1 MKIDRAQ
8 FLFLTSAL
16 FACAGKTEPANDPGG
31 AVAIPP
37 QPPPPP
43 APAAT
48 TTEKNVGATPADAGS
63 ARDVPLATSD
73 DEDEEPYQPWPGTA
87 QPPLA
92 KTVHPQSCDV
102 AENAKGKAVA
112 CNLRPAPGPTCE
124 SFGETRADCPK
135 LSRWLVPKVAE
146 KAAACLNAKS
156 GKKDI
161 CLFNVGPSCVIE
173 SLSSVCLDPSPKV
186 AASCERVMA
195 RCGKA
200 DRKYRH
206 ITADAC
212 KAALSAIVPTSQPK
226 FLSCA
231 AESCDLVP
239 CMYAAQR

>member
-1 MKIDRAQ
+1 MKVDRAK
-8 FLFLTSAL
+8 FLVLTSAL

-43 APAAT
+43 ATAT
-48 TTEKNVGATPADAGS
+48 ATATVEAPPPDAGPS
-63 ARDVPLATSD
+63 RDVPVAVSD
-73 DEDEEPYQPWPGTA
+73 DDDEEPYQPWPGTA

-92 KTVHPQSCDV
+92 KTVHAQSCDV
-102 AENAKGKAVA
+102 AENAKGKPVA
-112 CNLRPAPGPTCE
+112 CNLQRAPGPTCE

-146 KAAACLNAKS
+146 KAAGCLNAKS

-173 SLSSVCLDPSPKV
+173 SLSSVCLDPSPKI
-186 AASCERVMA
+186 AASCERVMT
-195 RCGKA
+195 RCAKA

-206 ITADAC
+206 MTADAC
-212 KAALSAIVPTSQPK
+212 KAAMSAIVPASQGK

>member
-1 MKIDRAQ
+1 MKIDRAR

-16 FACAGKTEPANDPGG
+16 FACGSKTEPANDPGS
-31 AVAIPP
+31 AVTIPP

-43 APAAT
+43 ATATAEKRAEAAQPDASAPK
-48 TTEKNVGATPADAGS
+48 EAFVAAAD
-63 ARDVPLATSD
+63 D
-73 DEDEEPYQPWPGTA
+73 DEEPYEPWPGTA

-92 KTVHPQSCDV
+92 KTVHGQSCDV
-102 AENAKGKAVA
+102 AENAKGKPVA
-112 CNLRPAPGPTCE
+112 CTLKPAPGPTCE

-146 KAAACLNAKS
+146 KAAACLNGKS

-173 SLSSVCLDPSPKV
+173 ALSSVCVDPAPKV

-195 RCGKA
+195 RCGKV

-206 ITADAC
+206 MTADAC
-212 KAALSAIVPTSQPK
+212 KAAMSAIVPASQGK